1 MTFVGIEFGLMVIAM
16 AFAFAWPGLGAG
28 GFARVERIFARLARR
43 KRLAAT
49 AVGVS
54 AMVLRLALL
63 PRFPIPLPFVPD
75 DFSFLLACDTF
86 AHGRLSNPTPA
97 MWTHF
102 ESIHI
107 TMQPTYQSMY
117 FPGQG
122 LLLAAGQALCGHPW
136 FGLLLAAGI
145 FCGVLTWMLQAWLPP
160 NWALLG
166 GIIAVIRL
174 GLFSDWINTYHTAGT
189 LAALGGALVLGA
201 LPRLMKTAR
210 FSYGML
216 LSAGVVLVASTRP
229 YEGVLLCL
237 PVAVLLGGWIWKG
250 KNRPSSMVLARRAAL
265 PVALLVCAGAWMGYY
280 DLKAFGKATTLP
292 YTIDRATYAVTPY
305 FFWQRPR
312 TAPVYR
318 SEDMRIFYE
327 KEEMDF
333 YNKIHSVKGFL
344 PFTLVKA
351 AMALLFYAGPALL
364 PPLIMMRRVFLDR
377 RLRFLV
383 ICSLVLAAGMI
394 IEIYLMPYYVAPF
407 TAAFYALGLQ
417 AMRHLRIWKPEGRPI
432 GIAAVRFIVFL
443 CVALGGV
450 RIFAKPL
457 HVAPPEWPPSNWNMS
472 WIGPEHFG
480 IERAQVEA
488 QLRKMAG
495 GQLAIVRYG
504 SDHHPIDEW
513 VYNRADIDDA
523 KVIWARDMGTAG
535 NLELIRYY
543 RDRSVWL
550 IQPGQNDRGAIPAQ
564 VSPYPVEESTQ

>member
-1 MTFVGIEFGLMVIAM
+1 MTFVGIEFGLMAIAV
-16 AFAFAWPGLGAG
+16 AFAFAWPGLGAAW
-28 GFARVERIFARLARR
+28 FARVERILARLARR
-43 KRLAAT
+43 KRLAAAT
-49 AVGVS
+49 VGAS
-54 AMVLRLALL
+54 AIVLRLALL
-63 PRFPIPLPFVPD
+63 PLFPIPLPFVPD

-86 AHGRLSNPTPA
+86 VHGRLANPTPA

-122 LLLAAGQALCGHPW
+122 LLLAAGQAFLGHPW

-174 GLFSDWINTYHTAGT
+174 ELFSDWINTYHTAGT
-189 LAALGGALVLGA
+189 LAALGGTLVLGA

-210 FSYGML
+210 LRYGML
-216 LSAGVVLVASTRP
+216 LSIGVVLVAYTRP

-237 PVAVLLGGWIWKG
+237 PVAVTLGHWMWKG
-250 KNRPSSMVLARRAAL
+250 KNRPRAMVLARRAVL
-265 PVALLVCAGAWMGYY
+265 PAALLVCAAAWMGYY
-280 DLKAFGKATTLP
+280 DLKAFGKAATLP
-292 YTIDRATYAVTPY
+292 YTINRATYAVVPY
-305 FFWQRPR
+305 YFWQHLRP
-312 TAPVYR
+312 APVYR

-351 AMALLFYAGPALL
+351 GMALLFYAGPALL
-364 PPLIMMRRVFLDR
+364 PPLIMMRRLFLDR
-377 RLRFLV
+377 RIRFLV
-383 ICSLVLAAGMI
+383 ICSLVLGAGMI

-407 TAAFYALGLQ
+407 TAAFYVLGLQ
-417 AMRHLRIWKPEGRPI
+417 AMRHLRVWRPEGKPI
-432 GIAAVRFIVFL
+432 GIAAVRFLVFL

-457 HVAPPEWPPSNWNMS
+457 HVAPPEWPPSNWNLS

-480 IERAQVEA
+480 MERAQVEA
-488 QLRKMAG
+488 QLSNLPG
-495 GQLAIVRYG
+495 DQLAIVRYG

-513 VYNRADIDDA
+513 VYNQSDIDHA
-523 KVIWARDMGTAG
+523 KVIWARDMGSAG

-550 IQPGQNDRGAIPAQ
+550 VEPDQIDAGANPAR
-564 VSPYPVEESTQ
+564 VRPYPFEESR